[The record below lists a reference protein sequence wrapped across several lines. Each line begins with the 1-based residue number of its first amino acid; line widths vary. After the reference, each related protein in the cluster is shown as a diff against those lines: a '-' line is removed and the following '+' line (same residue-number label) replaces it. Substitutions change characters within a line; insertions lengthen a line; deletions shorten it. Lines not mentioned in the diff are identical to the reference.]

1 MTLRV
6 LFFITSFLCIN
17 FAINFAQ
24 AQFPEALEEA
34 LSRPSPHKAV
44 GSSRFTSIP
53 QQKKGGPSQEEIL
66 NQDRDAVQAILT
78 DAIVTLEA
86 KHAHLK
92 ERAGIKVDEAPT
104 SPTGKTA
111 RQRKRSLTAADHAY
125 AGIEA
130 KTIIHPSL
138 QPFALYL
145 TWLHLE
151 CQYLEGL
158 RDLAPI
164 ERVLIGEYKSSTL
177 KPLKLPHS
185 FSLRDNTFYFSDLE
199 TYTRLRLFG

>member
-1 MTLRV
+1 MTQRV

-17 FAINFAQ
+17 FAQ
-24 AQFPEALEEA
+24 AQFPEALEDA
-34 LSRPSPHKAV
+34 LGRPAPHKAV

-66 NQDRDAVQAILT
+66 NRDRDAVQAILR
-78 DAIVTLEA
+78 DAIITLEA

-92 ERAGIKVDEAPT
+92 ERAGIRVDEAPT

-111 RQRKRSLTAADHAY
+111 RQRKHSLTAADHAY
-125 AGIEA
+125 AAIEA

-164 ERVLIGEYKSSTL
+164 ERTLIGEYKGATVQA
-177 KPLKLPHS
+177 LKLPYA

-199 TYTRLRLFG
+199 AYVKERLFG